1 MLILDSVEPERWYSV
16 RDVVKILGWKQ
27 DTIRRWIRDGL
38 LQAFIKPSRSGRRPL
53 VYRSVR
59 IQGSQIIRFVKAHL
73 TVLQLDKSLR
83 TRVG

>member
-38 LQAFIKPSRSGRRPL
+38 LQAFIKPGRSGRRPR

-59 IQGSQIIRFVKAHL
+59 IQGNEIIRFVKAHL
-73 TVLQLDKSLR
+73 TVLQPNRSLR
-83 TRVG
+83 TRIG